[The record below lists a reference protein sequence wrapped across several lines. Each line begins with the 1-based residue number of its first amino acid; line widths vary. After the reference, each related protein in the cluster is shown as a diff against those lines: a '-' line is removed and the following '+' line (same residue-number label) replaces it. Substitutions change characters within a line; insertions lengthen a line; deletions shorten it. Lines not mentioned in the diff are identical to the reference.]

1 MHISAASH
9 NDLVIQIHTSA
20 TAWAIVFKIF
30 SNLNLLCGIGMN
42 NLFIGFLV
50 LAVAALG
57 IGVST
62 TAIEFS
68 TANIGG
74 HVAFAQ
80 SHSCPDGYHW
90 ENGECE
96 AN

>member
-1 MHISAASH
+1 
-9 NDLVIQIHTSA
+9 
-20 TAWAIVFKIF
+20 
-30 SNLNLLCGIGMN
+30 MN
-42 NLFIGFLV
+42 KLFIGLLV
-50 LAVAALG
+50 LALAALG
-57 IGVST
+57 IAVST
-62 TAIEFS
+62 TATEFS
-68 TANIGG
+68 IANIGG

>member
-1 MHISAASH
+1 M
-9 NDLVIQIHTSA
+9 
-20 TAWAIVFKIF
+20 
-30 SNLNLLCGIGMN
+30 IGMN
-42 NLFIGFLV
+42 EIFIGFLV

-57 IGVST
+57 IAVST
-62 TAIEFS
+62 TAEFS
-68 TANIGG
+68 TATIGG

-90 ENGECE
+90 EYGECE

>member
-1 MHISAASH
+1 MIS
-9 NDLVIQIHTSA
+9 N
-20 TAWAIVFKIF
+20 
-30 SNLNLLCGIGMN
+30 SNLLSVIGMN
-42 NLFIGFLV
+42 RLFIGFLV

-57 IGVST
+57 IAVST
-62 TAIEFS
+62 TATEFS
-68 TANIGG
+68 TANLGG

-80 SHSCPDGYHW
+80 SHDCPDGYHW

>member
-1 MHISAASH
+1 MHTKLFFVAV
-9 NDLVIQIHTSA
+9 LVALSVVALSSA
-20 TAWAIVFKIF
+20 TAA
-30 SNLNLLCGIGMN
+30 
-42 NLFIGFLV
+42 
-50 LAVAALG
+50 
-57 IGVST
+57 
-62 TAIEFS
+62 EFS
-68 TANIGG
+68 TANVGG

>member
-1 MHISAASH
+1 M
-9 NDLVIQIHTSA
+9 
-20 TAWAIVFKIF
+20 F
-30 SNLNLLCGIGMN
+30 SNLNLLSVVGMN
-42 NLFIGFLV
+42 KLFIGFLV

-57 IGVST
+57 ITVST
-62 TAIEFS
+62 TATEFS
-68 TANIGG
+68 TVNIGG

-96 AN
+96 SN

>member
-1 MHISAASH
+1 M
-9 NDLVIQIHTSA
+9 
-20 TAWAIVFKIF
+20 FR
-30 SNLNLLCGIGMN
+30 GMIGMN
-42 NLFIGFLV
+42 KLFIGLLV
-50 LAVAALG
+50 LAVA
-57 IGVST
+57 VST
-62 TAIEFS
+62 TETEFS